1 VEGAEAASVL
11 EAPAEFEIRQ
21 ERGLWSDAFHR
32 LTRNRLAMV
41 AIILLIAIA
50 AVTILGNYTDT
61 VQRYR
66 PSAQDYDVLNQGP
79 SIDHFF
85 GTDSLGRDN
94 WARVLEG
101 TLISLQVGLGVQ
113 VFVLAIGLLVGGTAA
128 LGGRFIDNVMMRITD
143 LAYSFPDLLAIILLR
158 AVFAQR
164 DLPLVGY
171 EASQRLLVMFAIA
184 FVAWVTVARLVRG
197 QMLSL
202 KERDFVLAARAMGAS
217 PVRIVTQHMLPS
229 TLGPVIVA
237 VVFGIPLA
245 IFAEAV
251 LAFIGIGLPPPT
263 ASLGRLVN
271 EGYAFIEVN
280 IWIVVFPAATI
291 AVLMLCF
298 TFLGDGLRDALDPRT
313 R

>member
-50 AVTILGNYTDT
+50 ALTILGNYTDT